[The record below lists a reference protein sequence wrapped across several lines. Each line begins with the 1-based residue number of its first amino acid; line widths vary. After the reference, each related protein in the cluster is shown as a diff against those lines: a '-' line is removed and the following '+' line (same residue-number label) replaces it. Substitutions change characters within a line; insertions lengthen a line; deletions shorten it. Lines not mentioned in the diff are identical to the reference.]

1 MADLFSN
8 RHLAAGRDRAIAVYQ
23 SHRTRKIAL
32 IVAIVV
38 IVFGILGF
46 LAAPSII
53 RSQIEKRA
61 SAALQRPVTLGA
73 AHLNPYTLRLQL
85 DQLHIADSDGKSA
98 FVDVDQAVINVS
110 WASLFR
116 MAPVLDE
123 LVVQHPRI
131 RIVRTGDQRFNFSD
145 IIDRFNATPSDPKAA
160 PARFAL
166 SNISVH
172 AGDIQFADE
181 AMKANHHVE
190 QLELGIPFIANLPSD
205 TDVFVQPLLSMS
217 VDGSPLRVEGHTK
230 PFADSRDST
239 INFRLDRLDLAR
251 YIGYAPTTLPIA
263 IPKGLLSGDLVL
275 HFVQAKPTPQLQL
288 TGKLQIDDF
297 VLNSSNGQA
306 ILSLGKGTTELS
318 DVQPLTSRYVLGAL
332 VLDHAQLYYTAGAG
346 GHSNFDALTAP
357 PAKADADKKTEP
369 TDLRIASMTLTN
381 SAIHYTDAA
390 GSKIDLGNLRGSMQG
405 LSLQAA
411 PVAKLDV
418 TAQFFGGD
426 LGMKGTVDLAKN
438 KLVAALTLKQ
448 VDMAPLQAATY
459 QGINARLTK
468 GKLDAT
474 GQLQVDWGTPFNVHL
489 ADAHATVTDF
499 AMEPQFKGH
508 GSPVSWA
515 TMEAEITQV
524 DLATQQAQLG
534 TVKATGLSLDVQ
546 RDSKKYISLVDL
558 FAAKDAPK
566 KPVAASGPPWHWSV
580 AHLAFD
586 NAAVAFT
593 DMAAGDKP
601 VKIKID
607 SVSGSMDNLSD
618 KLNEPRE
625 MKLSGTVAK
634 GSFTA
639 NGKLQPLPTLAD
651 LQIDTKRLD
660 ITNFQ
665 PYISVP
671 LNVVISSARVTSNG
685 KLHYDGRSA
694 EPKMTYKGNAALEQ
708 VRIQDKLTGDDFLR
722 WRTLSGSNLDVA
734 YGSGAPRM
742 HVGTLVLS
750 SFYARVIVNANGTLN
765 LSEVVANPEVAP
777 VSVTRAENEQ
787 PAGAAVPPTPA
798 PAATAPAPAAAT
810 AAAPSKTTKGTTT
823 TAIVPATNAPA
834 TPPADVR
841 IGGITLVNGQLNY
854 TDNFIKPNYTANLTK
869 VTGKIG
875 TIATTPGDPPAELSV
890 QAALNDNSPVDIDGT
905 VNPLQ
910 PVAFLDIKGKA
921 NEVELTGLSAYSTKY
936 TGYPITAGK
945 LTMDVHYTLDQRKLN
960 ADNHIFITQLTFG
973 DRDESPGIKHMPV
986 KLAVALLKDTQG
998 NIDVD
1003 VPVSGSLDDPQFS
1016 MGGLIWRAI
1025 GNLIAK
1031 AATAPFRLL
1040 GAAFGGG
1047 SHEDLGYVEFDAGSA
1062 VLDKNAQDRLGKV
1075 VAMLNQKNT
1084 LNLDLIGRIDPS
1096 KDQDGLRKVT
1106 VDNMV
1111 RRAKALDQDGKNADT
1126 SDAALASVNV
1136 TPDEYE
1142 KYLKRAY
1149 KDDDFKGKPKNIIGL
1164 KKSLEPDEMRS
1175 LMETN
1180 ISVDDA
1186 AMRDLAQRRASAVQ
1200 SWLKGKIDDK
1210 RVSIKDPKMDTKDI
1224 DDKGKTTRVE
1234 FGLHQG

>member
-1 MADLFSN
+1 MVDLFSN
-8 RHLAAGRDRAIAVYQ
+8 LQVAAGRDRALAVYH
-23 SHRTRKIAL
+23 SHRVRKSLL
-32 IVAIVV
+32 ILAIVLM
-38 IVFGILGF
+38 IFGLLGF
-46 LAAPSII
+46 CAAPYII
-53 RSQIEKRA
+53 RSQIETRA

-73 AHLNPYTLRLQL
+73 VHLNPYTLRLEL
-85 DQLHIADSDGKSA
+85 DQLHIADRDGKSP
-98 FVDVDQAVINVS
+98 FVDIDQAIINAS
-110 WASLFR
+110 WASVFR

-123 LVVQHPRI
+123 LSLQHPQI
-131 RIVRTGDQRFNFSD
+131 HIVRTADQRFNFSD
-145 IIDRFNATPSDPKAA
+145 IIDRFNAKPSDPNAS

-172 AGDIQFADE
+172 NGDIQFDDQAL
-181 AMKANHHVE
+181 KANHHVQ

-217 VDGSPLRVEGHTK
+217 VDGSPLHIEGHTK
-230 PFADSRDST
+230 PFADSREST

-251 YIGYAPTTLPIA
+251 YIAYAPTTLPVA

-288 TGKLQIDDF
+288 TGQLQLDDF

-306 ILSLGKGTTELS
+306 ILSLGKGTADLS
-318 DVQPLTSRYVLGAL
+318 DVRPLESRYIMGAL
-332 VLDHAQLYYTAGAG
+332 SLDRAQLYYTAGPD
-346 GHSNFDALTAP
+346 GHSNFDPLLATA
-357 PAKADADKKTEP
+357 AKPDAEKKPEP
-369 TDLRIASMTLTN
+369 TDFRLGSMTLAD

-390 GSKIDLGNLRGSMQG
+390 GSKIDLGNLHGSMHG
-405 LSLQAA
+405 LSLLAA
-411 PVAKLDV
+411 PAANLDV

-426 LGMKGTVDLAKN
+426 MAVKGTVDLAKD
-438 KLVAALTLKQ
+438 KLIATLNLKQ
-448 VDMAPLQAATY
+448 VDMTPLQAATY
-459 QGINARLTK
+459 QGVNARLTS
-468 GKLDAT
+468 GKLDAN
-474 GQLQVDWGTPFNVHL
+474 GQLQLDWGKPFNVHL
-489 ADAHATVTDF
+489 ADAHATISDF
-499 AMEPQFKGH
+499 AMEPQFKGQ
-508 GSPVSWA
+508 GSPVAWK
-515 TMEAEITQV
+515 TMEAEITQI

-534 TVKATGLSLDVQ
+534 TVKASGLSLDVQ
-546 RDSKKYISLVDL
+546 RNRNKYISLVDL
-558 FAAKDAPK
+558 FAAKNAPAK
-566 KPVAASGPPWHWSV
+566 KPVAGPPWHWSV

-586 NAAVAFT
+586 DAAVSFT

-607 SVSGSMDNLSD
+607 SVSGAMDNLSD

-625 MKLSGTVAK
+625 MKLSGTVGK
-634 GSFTA
+634 GSFTV
-639 NGKLQPLPTLAD
+639 NGNVQPMPTLAD
-651 LQIDTKRLD
+651 IQIETKSLD
-660 ITNFQ
+660 IANFQ

-671 LNVVISSARVTSNG
+671 LNVVISSARVSSKG
-685 KLHYDGRSA
+685 KVHYDGRSP
-694 EPKMTYKGNAALEQ
+694 EPKFTYKGNAALEQ

-722 WRTLSGSNLDVA
+722 WRTLSGSNLDMT
-734 YGSGAPRM
+734 YGSGTPRM
-742 HVGTLVLS
+742 HVGGLVLS
-750 SFYARVIVNANGTLN
+750 SFYARMIVNANGTLN
-765 LSEVVANPEVAP
+765 VSEVVANPEAAP
-777 VSVTRAENEQ
+777 VSVTRGENDQ
-787 PAGAAVPPTPA
+787 PTGAAVTPKAPPA
-798 PAATAPAPAAAT
+798 PAT
-810 AAAPSKTTKGTTT
+810 AAAPSKSTTGTTT
-823 TAIVPATNAPA
+823 TAAVPAATTTPA
-834 TPPADVR
+834 ADIH
-841 IGGITLVNGQLNY
+841 IGGVTLVNGQLNY

-869 VTGKIG
+869 LTGKIG
-875 TIATTPGDPPAELSV
+875 AFGTTPGDPPAELSV

-905 VNPLQ
+905 INPLQ

-945 LTMDVHYTLDQRKLN
+945 LTMDVHYMLDQRKLN

-973 DRDESPGIKHMPV
+973 DRDESPGVKHLPV

-1047 SHEDLGYVEFDAGSA
+1047 NHEDLSYVEFDPGSD
-1062 VLDKNAQDRLGKV
+1062 VLSAASQERLGKI
-1075 VAMLNQKNT
+1075 VAMLNQKAA
-1084 LNLDLIGRIDPS
+1084 LNLDIIGRADPS
-1096 KDQDGLRKVT
+1096 KDGDGLRKFT
-1106 VDNMV
+1106 VDYLV
-1111 RRAKALDQDGKNADT
+1111 RRQKVLDQSGKNADT
-1126 SDAALASVNV
+1126 SDAALAAVNV

-1149 KDDDFKGKPKNIIGL
+1149 KDDDFKNKPKNIIGL

-1180 ISVDDA
+1180 VDVDDK
-1186 AMRDLAQRRASAVQ
+1186 AMRDLAERRAAAVQ
-1200 SWLKGKIDDK
+1200 TWFKGKLDDK
-1210 RVSIKDPKMDTKDI
+1210 RVSLKDPKLNADGI